1 MAENEWRWVG
11 PDGFEY
17 TGNLETLKAGLADGR
32 LPGSTMVSGAHL
44 EGWLPAADV
53 PELETPRMEPAA
65 VEPAPLPAFQI
76 EDEALTVRD
85 NPIPEPPP
93 PPPPPEPPTERR
105 PAVAAPPPAPVTKP
119 LPVLLIAGL
128 VGVAAFVLGGI
139 TVLLLVARKGDEAPP
154 AVRAPAAP
162 SVASPA
168 PHARVCVAQ
177 RAGLVSRPV
186 FGKIPLEVAAAG
198 KDRVAV
204 AFASSPSEAKV
215 VVLGAETLEKHQE
228 KRQPSKAPVA
238 GARPLVRGDAVELVL
253 DGEEPNLRGARSILG
268 DKPLRIGAA
277 HSGIARSAGDG
288 EPEVVWPL
296 AEKELTPM
304 RVESDEATGHFVA
317 LRSGGQG
324 GKVLAGWLAHDGS
337 KKTELLSPEL
347 GVHAVGTPAPALG
360 PTATLLLVAAK
371 PSAAS
376 DWQLFAGKGPL
387 GRVPAKLAPLALGDD
402 SAVRISPAAFGL
414 PSGGWLLQ
422 WTEGPDGAHVVKVQ
436 ELGAELDPIGSAL
449 RVSPEGSDSGQG
461 RVWSDGTRAVSFFL
475 VSTGESHELWAA
487 PFSCR

>member
-1 MAENEWRWVG
+1 MAENEWRWIG

-17 TGNLETLKAGLADGR
+17 TGNLETLKAGLAAGR

-53 PELETPRMEPAA
+53 PELDAPRMEPAP
-65 VEPAPLPAFQI
+65 VEPAPLPAFEI

-93 PPPPPEPPTERR
+93 PPPPPEPPTARR

-139 TVLLLVARKGDEAPP
+139 TVLLLVARRGDEAPL

-168 PHARVCVAQ
+168 PHARACVAQ

-186 FGKIPLEVAAAG
+186 FGKIPLEVAAVG

-228 KRQPSKAPVA
+228 RRQPSKAPVA

>member
-17 TGNLETLKAGLADGR
+17 TGNLETLKAGLAEGR
-32 LPGSTMVSGAHL
+32 LPKSTMVSGAHL
-44 EGWLPAADV
+44 GGWLPAADV
-53 PELETPRMEPAA
+53 PELEAPRMQPAP
-65 VEPAPLPAFQI
+65 VEAAPLPAFQI
-76 EDEALTVRD
+76 EDEALTQRD
-85 NPIPEPPP
+85 NPIPE
-93 PPPPPEPPTERR
+93 PPPPEPPTERR
-105 PAVAAPPPAPVTKP
+105 PAVAAPVPAPVNKP

-128 VGVAAFVLGGI
+128 VGVAAFALGGI
-139 TVLLLVARKGDEAPP
+139 TVLFFLARDGDEPAP
-154 AVRAPAAP
+154 AIRASAAP
-162 SVASPA
+162 SAAAPA
-168 PHARVCVAQ
+168 PHARACVAQ

-186 FGKIPLEVAAAG
+186 FGKIPLEVAAVG

-215 VVLGAETLEKHQE
+215 VVLGAETLEKHHE

-277 HSGIARSAGDG
+277 PSGIARSAGDG

-296 AEKELTPM
+296 AEKDLTPM
-304 RVESDEATGHFVA
+304 RVESNDASGHFVA

-371 PSAAS
+371 PGAAS

-402 SAVRISPAAFGL
+402 SAVRISPAAIGL
-414 PSGGWLLQ
+414 PSGRWLLQ

-436 ELGAELDPIGSAL
+436 ELGAELDPVGSAL
-449 RVSPEGSDSGQG
+449 RVSPQGSDSGQG
-461 RVWSDGTRAVSFFL
+461 RVWSDGERAVSFFL

-487 PFSCR
+487 PFSCK